1 MTMTFDLVVV
11 GAGPAGGS
19 AAITAARGGASV
31 LLLERGRFP
40 RHRVCG
46 EFVSAESLDL
56 LHNLLDP
63 SHRKLIAEAP
73 RIAHGRIF
81 TDGAVLKAKID
92 PAAASITRF
101 DLDAALWDSC
111 IQARVETRDDCTV
124 QKVEGRG
131 PFTLTTQHEVFN
143 ATAVINATGR
153 WSNLA
158 SPATRAQLAKQKKNG
173 RWIGIKSHFR
183 EEVSPE
189 TSHAATDA
197 FVFVPE
203 NSVDLYFFDGGYC
216 GVQPVGRQNGS
227 GTRINACAMVQSDVA
242 TTLPEV
248 LRRHPALAERSRSWQ
263 PLMDAVTTSPLV
275 FHEPE
280 PEFRGMLQAGDSA
293 TFVDPFVGDGIS
305 LALRSGTLA
314 AECLLPVFRSERS
327 LGQASAEYLT
337 AYKSRLSQVFRA
349 SSRLRRMLRWPAIIR
364 KPALSLLQ
372 KTPSLT
378 NQLVK
383 MTR

>member
-1 MTMTFDLVVV
+1 MTMTFDLIVV

-19 AAITAARGGASV
+19 AAITAARGCASV
-31 LLLERGRFP
+31 FLLERGRFP

-56 LHNLLDP
+56 LHDLLDL
-63 SHRKLIAEAP
+63 SHRKLITDAP

-81 TDGAVLKAKID
+81 ADGAVLQAKIE

-101 DLDAALWDSC
+101 DLDAALWNSC
-111 IQARVETRDDCTV
+111 IQAGVETRDDCTV

-131 PFTLTTQHEVFN
+131 PFIVTTQHEAFS

-158 SPATRAQLAKQKKNG
+158 SPATRAQLANQKKNR

-183 EEVSPE
+183 EDASSEA
-189 TSHAATDA
+189 SHA
-197 FVFVPE
+197 FVPE

-216 GVQPVGRQNGS
+216 GVQPVGRKNGS
-227 GTRINACAMVQSDVA
+227 GTRININACAMVQSDVA
-242 TTLPEV
+242 TTLAEV
-248 LRRHPALAERSRSWQ
+248 LRLHPALAQRSRSWQ

-305 LALRSGTLA
+305 LALRSGALA
-314 AECLLPVFRSERS
+314 AECLLPVFRNERS
-327 LGQASAEYLT
+327 LDQASAEYRNE
-337 AYKSRLSQVFRA
+337 YKSRLSQVFRA

-378 NQLVK
+378 SQLVK